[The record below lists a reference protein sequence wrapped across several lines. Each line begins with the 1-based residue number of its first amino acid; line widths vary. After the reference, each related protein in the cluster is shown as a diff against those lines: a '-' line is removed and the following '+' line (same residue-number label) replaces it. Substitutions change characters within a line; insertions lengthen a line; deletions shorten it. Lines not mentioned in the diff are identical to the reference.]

1 MSSISVLSVSSSSST
16 AESISASITKN
27 NMNNANKTN
36 KPMIVSIEGNIG
48 AGKTTILHH
57 LEKYYQRCG
66 DDSVVFVREPV
77 DEWEQICDGS
87 GETVLSKFYRDPAK
101 YAFPFQIMA
110 YATRLSVIRQAMRE
124 NPGCRVLVCERSLE
138 ADKHIFA
145 NMLHRDGLIEQVNY
159 QIYCK
164 FFGEYAEDLNLD
176 RVVYIDADAEVCFRR
191 IGQRSREGESKI
203 ELAYLEKC
211 GKYHREWLVENKEN
225 NAMQLLHLKTN
236 EDVRYSNDDV
246 GMDWIKQIAE
256 FIL

>member
-1 MSSISVLSVSSSSST
+1 MSSII
-16 AESISASITKN
+16 A
-27 NMNNANKTN
+27 
-36 KPMIVSIEGNIG
+36 KPMIVSVEGNIG

-57 LEKYYQRCG
+57 LEKYYQRTG
-66 DDSVVFVREPV
+66 DNSVIFVREPV
-77 DEWEQICDGS
+77 DEWEQIRDS
-87 GETVLSKFYRDPAK
+87 SNDTILSKFYCDPAK

-110 YATRLSVIRQAMRE
+110 YATRLSVIRRAIRE

-145 NMLHRDGLIEQVNY
+145 NMLHRDGLIDSVNY

-164 FFGEYAEDLNLD
+164 FFGEYAEDFNLD
-176 RVVYIDADAEVCFRR
+176 RVVYIDADADVCFRR
-191 IGQRSREGESKI
+191 ICRRSREGESNI

-211 GKYHREWLVENKEN
+211 GKYHREWLVENKDK

-236 EDVRYSNDDV
+236 EDVRYCNDDA